1 MKTSNL
7 IKKIRQVFLR
17 NFSCQYLSGRHYAGA
32 AFKWSPYTETL
43 EELLLDAQT
52 CESDSSFKLGIMDI
66 VSELRDSEV
75 ELMSRADILNHRGS
89 DNIRKSI
96 ISIRAHSE

>member
-32 AFKWSPYTETL
+32 AFKWSPYIETL
-43 EELLLDAQT
+43 IELLADARS
-52 CESDSSFKLGIMDI
+52 CESGSIFKLGITDF

-75 ELMSRADILNHRGS
+75 ELMSRADLVKHQEHS
-89 DNIRKSI
+89 
-96 ISIRAHSE
+96 RAYNFYQSAL